1 MLYSY
6 PSAHCYQTLTGGRA
20 CYSTVQ
26 LSTHVLQVTASQATN
41 ATANQASKYIAA
53 DITADQT
60 AFDHGHAT
68 VSSGTSGD
76 KVAGSV
82 QGAGTEHAE
91 VAFTG

>member
-1 MLYSY
+1 M
-6 PSAHCYQTLTGGRA
+6 
-20 CYSTVQ
+20 
-26 LSTHVLQVTASQATN
+26 LQVTASQATN

-53 DITADQT
+53 DIADQT

>member
-1 MLYSY
+1 M
-6 PSAHCYQTLTGGRA
+6 
-20 CYSTVQ
+20 
-26 LSTHVLQVTASQATN
+26 LQVTASQATN

-53 DITADQT
+53 DITADKT

>member
-1 MLYSY
+1 M
-6 PSAHCYQTLTGGRA
+6 
-20 CYSTVQ
+20 
-26 LSTHVLQVTASQATN
+26 LQVTASQATN